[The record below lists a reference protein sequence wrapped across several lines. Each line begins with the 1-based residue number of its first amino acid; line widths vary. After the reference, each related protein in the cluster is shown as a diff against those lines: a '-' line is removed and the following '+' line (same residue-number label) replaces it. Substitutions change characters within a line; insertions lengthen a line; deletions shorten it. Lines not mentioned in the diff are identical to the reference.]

1 MKRKIIFLYVLV
13 GLGILTVITQLIVG
27 DIKLKNDVKSDV
39 EYSSPEGD
47 VKIEKITNELT
58 SRGMFKVKVDDTTT
72 VLVYHGYESCTM
84 IRLK

>member
-1 MKRKIIFLYVLV
+1 MKIRNIFLYVLV
-13 GLGILTVITQLIVG
+13 GLGILTVIAQLMIG
-27 DIKLKNDVKSDV
+27 NIKLKSDV

>member
-1 MKRKIIFLYVLV
+1 MKIRNIFLVVLLF
-13 GLGILTVITQLIVG
+13 LGFLTVIAQLMIG
-27 DIKLKNDVKSDV
+27 NIKLKNDVKSDV